1 MSRKALG
8 RGLNALFTQGS
19 TLDHDLMELDIDR
32 IDPAEGQPRSFFKE
46 SALEELAQSIRHN
59 GIIQPL
65 VVRRRGDRF
74 QIIAGE
80 RRWRAAQ
87 KAGLHTVPCIV
98 KEVSDDNTLEISL
111 IENIQ
116 REELNPIEEA
126 NAYKKLLDRGELTQE
141 EVSQRVGKTRSSIT
155 NALRLLKLPVEIQK
169 LVEDEKLSM
178 GHARA
183 LLSLDSVEQQ
193 IAIAREI
200 VTKSLSVR
208 DTEQIVKKNQAA
220 GHAPI
225 QKTLKVSNNTEAPNI
240 LAAETKLSKRLGSPV
255 RIKLSRNG
263 GVVEIRF
270 SSSDDLSRLF
280 DTLMQT
286 QERHHTL
293 DSA

>member
-19 TLDHDLMELDIDR
+19 TLAHDLMELDIDR
-32 IDPAEGQPRSFFKE
+32 IDPAEDQPRNVFKE

-65 VVRRRGDRF
+65 VVRRSGDRF

-98 KEVSDDNTLEISL
+98 KEISDENTLELSL

-126 NAYKKLLDRGELTQE
+126 NAYRKLLEKGDLTQE
-141 EVSQRVGKTRSSIT
+141 DISQRVGKTRSSIT
-155 NALRLLKLPVEIQK
+155 NALRLLKLPIEIQK
-169 LVEDEKLSM
+169 LVEEEQLSM

-183 LLSLDSVEQQ
+183 LLAIDSVEQQ
-193 IAIAREI
+193 ISIAHEI
-200 VTKSLSVR
+200 VTKTLSVR
-208 DTEQIVKKNQAA
+208 ETEQIVKRAQSQPTAST
-220 GHAPI
+220 
-225 QKTLKVSNNTEAPNI
+225 QKRPAVTNNTEAPNV
-240 LAAETKLSKRLGSPV
+240 LAAETKLSKRLGAPV
-255 RIKLSRNG
+255 KIRLARTG

-270 SSSDDLSRLF
+270 SSSEDLARLF
-280 DTLMQT
+280 DTLMQS
-286 QERHHTL
+286 QARA
-293 DSA
+293 SQV

>member
-8 RGLNALFTQGS
+8 RGLNALFTQGA
-19 TLDHDLMELDIDR
+19 TLDHDLMELDIGR
-32 IDPAEGQPRSFFKE
+32 IDPAEGQPRSSFKE

-169 LVEDEKLSM
+169 LVEDERLSM

-200 VTKSLSVR
+200 ITKSLSVR
-208 DTEQIVKKNQAA
+208 DTEQIVKRSQTA
-220 GHAPI
+220 GHAHI
-225 QKTLKVSNNTEAPNI
+225 QKPSRVSNNTEAPNI

-280 DTLMQT
+280 DALMQT
-286 QERHHTL
+286 QERHHTF

>member
-19 TLDHDLMELDIDR
+19 TLGHDLMELDIDR
-32 IDPAEGQPRSFFKE
+32 IDPADGQPRSVFKE

-65 VVRRRGDRF
+65 VVRRSGDRF
-74 QIIAGE
+74 QIVAGE

-98 KEVSDDNTLEISL
+98 KEVSDENTLEISL

-126 NAYKKLLDRGELTQE
+126 NAYKKLLERGDLTQE
-141 EVSQRVGKTRSSIT
+141 DVSQRVGKTRSSIT
-155 NALRLLKLPVEIQK
+155 NALRLLKLPIELQK

-183 LLSLDSVEQQ
+183 LLSIGSVEQQ
-193 IAIAREI
+193 ISLAREI
-200 VTKSLSVR
+200 VTKTLSVR
-208 DTEQIVKKNQAA
+208 ETEQIVKRAQGAPAA
-220 GHAPI
+220 SS
-225 QKTLKVSNNTEAPNI
+225 QKSPGVSNNTEAPNI
-240 LAAETKLSKRLGSPV
+240 VAAETKLSKRLGAPV
-255 RIKLSRNG
+255 KIRLARTG

-270 SSSDDLSRLF
+270 SSSDDLARLF
-280 DTLMQT
+280 DTLMQS
-286 QERHHTL
+286 QARA
-293 DSA
+293 SQV